1 MASRPLRRAAGRLA
15 CVLLT
20 VMAVVLGAAA
30 FPPTRYVVA
39 GGSQFWIDGTSTLGR
54 YTCAAGLVAGHGDV
68 DADVLHAE
76 LTVPVGAIDCGQ
88 ARMTRDLVA
97 ALRGDDHPAIEFT
110 VDHAERLGPAGDW
123 QRVRATGRLRLAGAE
138 RPLALDAE
146 GRRRAD
152 GRLRIRGT
160 HALRMTDFGV
170 DPPRGLGGLV
180 RAHDRVVARFD
191 LVVEAR

>member
-1 MASRPLRRAAGRLA
+1 MASRPLHRASA
-15 CVLLT
+15 LLT
-20 VMAVVLGAAA
+20 AVAIVLAAA
-30 FPPTRYVVA
+30 VPPTRYVVA

-54 YTCAAGLVAGHGDV
+54 YTCAAGRIAGHGDV
-68 DADVLHAE
+68 DADDLQAE
-76 LTVPVGAIDCGQ
+76 LTVPVRAFDCGQ

-97 ALRGDDHPAIEFT
+97 ALRGDLHPAIAFT
-110 VDHAERLGPAGDW
+110 VDHAARLGPAPSGDW

-152 GRLRIRGT
+152 GRLQIRGT

-170 DPPRGLGGLV
+170 DPPRGLGGIV